1 MEMYS
6 DEMLQNYILKRR
18 HEIGE
23 EFSEILLK
31 YISWM
36 KRRGN
41 RGRTRYS
48 HLETAYRFLKFL
60 KQHSIS
66 LSDVNQ
72 QIIDDFIDSVSL
84 KVHQNTVRR
93 IIIALRN
100 FLKFLDERMGIHVH
114 YTLPIPKE
122 IKRIPVVLSE
132 EEIINIVLSIDNPK
146 FQLLFALYYE
156 TGARRTELLSV
167 KLKHI
172 RLHENYAEIAIPQS
186 KSIPRVV
193 PVVLF
198 YPLLARF
205 LETHPGKDNLEAYL
219 FYSNRNYLRP
229 MSQTTVWNFFD
240 EISHKYG
247 KRITPHVLR
256 HSRGTHLAKMGMM
269 EKEIM
274 IILGQSTRRMI
285 DVYVHLAGRDA
296 RAKLLSLYGV
306 GEDEKITPIKC
317 PRCNHTNP
325 SGAQYCIRCGHP
337 LNIKAAKEHYEAQ
350 RKLELI
356 LRKLENVPLE
366 KIKGLLD

>member
-1 MEMYS
+1 M
-6 DEMLQNYILKRR
+6 DEKKREPR
-18 HEIGE
+18 AY
-23 EFSEILLK
+23 EILTSRNSLQ
-31 YISWM
+31 
-36 KRRGN
+36 
-41 RGRTRYS
+41 
-48 HLETAYRFLKFL
+48 FLKFL

-66 LSDVNQ
+66 LSDINQ

-100 FLKFLDERMGIHVH
+100 FLKFLYERMGIHVH

-240 EISHKYG
+240 EISHKYR

-274 IILGQSTRRMI
+274 IILGQSTRRMRRI
-285 DVYVHLAGRDA
+285 RTSSRTRCKSKTVITIRSGRGRENNA
-296 RAKLLSLYGV
+296 NQVSKMQSHKPKRCPILY
-306 GEDEKITPIKC
+306 
-317 PRCNHTNP
+317 
-325 SGAQYCIRCGHP
+325 P
-337 LNIKAAKEHYEAQ
+337 LRPPTKH
-350 RKLELI
+350 
-356 LRKLENVPLE
+356 
-366 KIKGLLD
+366 